1 MDNIAPERNE
11 YGSNPSYV
19 RWAGVDGADEYR
31 NRSVCGTFVTHTLRR
46 AHGFSTS
53 EIDAWFGSTSPN
65 AARYHDTIAAEI
77 GFRAIRDVRRIAAG
91 DILAVKYPGES
102 APSGHVGI
110 LAGPAEERAPT
121 APLVPGTA
129 QYAVEILD
137 SSSSGH
143 GETDTR
149 RNPDGSWHDGAG
161 AGVMRLYA
169 DEDGQ
174 IAGYTW
180 SEDPSSVYH
189 PTSDHALIVGK
200 LR

>member
-1 MDNIAPERNE
+1 M
-11 YGSNPSYV
+11 
-19 RWAGVDGADEYR
+19 
-31 NRSVCGTFVTHTLRR
+31 
-46 AHGFSTS
+46 
-53 EIDAWFGSTSPN
+53 
-65 AARYHDTIAAEI
+65 
-77 GFRAIRDVRRIAAG
+77 
-91 DILAVKYPGES
+91 
-102 APSGHVGI
+102 
-110 LAGPAEERAPT
+110 
-121 APLVPGTA
+121 PGTA

-180 SEDPSSVYH
+180 SEDASSVYH
-189 PTSDHALIVGK
+189 PTSDHALVVGR